1 MLQLITDGASAEEI
15 ILQSQ
20 AAIRGGC
27 RWIQVRMKEAPDEEV
42 RTVVEALR
50 PLCLATKTT
59 LLLDDRVELV
69 KTLQVDGVH
78 LGKED
83 MSPAEARRILGEQ
96 AIIGATANTLDDVVR
111 LSKLPINYLG
121 IGPFRFTQTK
131 KRLAPTLGLAG
142 YQEIIDGMSF
152 YGISLPVVAIGG
164 ITVEDVTEILA
175 TGVSGIAIS
184 GAIVHTP
191 SPEEATR
198 RFLQPMRH
206 T

>member
-15 ILQSQ
+15 ISQSQ

-59 LLLDDRVELV
+59 LLLDDRVELA

-142 YQEIIDGMSF
+142 YQEILDGMSF

-184 GAIVHTP
+184 GAIVHAP

-198 RFLQPMRH
+198 RFLQQMRH

>member
-1 MLQLITDGASAEEI
+1 VG
-15 ILQSQ
+15 
-20 AAIRGGC
+20 
-27 RWIQVRMKEAPDEEV
+27 
-42 RTVVEALR
+42 
-50 PLCLATKTT
+50 
-59 LLLDDRVELV
+59 
-69 KTLQVDGVH
+69 
-78 LGKED
+78 
-83 MSPAEARRILGEQ
+83 
-96 AIIGATANTLDDVVR
+96 R

-142 YQEIIDGMSF
+142 YQEILDGMSF

-198 RFLQPMRH
+198 RFLQQMRH